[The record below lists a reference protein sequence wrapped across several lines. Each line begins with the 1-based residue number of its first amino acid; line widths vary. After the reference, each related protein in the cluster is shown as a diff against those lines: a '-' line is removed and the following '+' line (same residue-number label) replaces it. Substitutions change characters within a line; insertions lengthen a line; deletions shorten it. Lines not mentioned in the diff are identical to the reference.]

1 MPLQNSVDEA
11 KKTRL
16 QQQLLVLSFVNL
28 LMVALLGVLM
38 RAFPFLQNF
47 PLNYKNILHGH
58 SHFAFTGW
66 VMLVLFVLLLKNFPA
81 LREKVADRHWRNIA
95 ILIVVSA
102 FGMLVAFPLQGYKAV
117 SISFST
123 LAIAA
128 TVYLAIVV
136 TRALSACERT
146 TSHRFVKWGLWYAA
160 FSSLGP
166 FALGPLMAMGKSG
179 STLYFDAIYFYLH
192 FQYNGFFTFM
202 VLALLYRKLEQ
213 KGFARHG
220 KLVFFLLHTA
230 LLPAYALSVL
240 WHQPPALFYWVGG
253 AAAVLQLAGVFY
265 LLKDIQKG
273 RGATSFLLQL
283 SLAALVIKSLLQVAS
298 AFPTVAQLAYEQRN
312 FVIAY
317 LHLVL
322 LGFVTLFVF
331 DAVLLR
337 SKCTRWGLIFFLFSF
352 FSTESLLVLQ
362 AAGGIF
368 SFRIPFYP
376 EIILGCSL
384 FFPVGVA
391 FLVKSFLV
399 KQASPT
405 NLSRHKKEM
414 PGTLL

>member
-1 MPLQNSVDEA
+1 MPLQNKVDEA

-16 QQQLLVLSFVNL
+16 QQQLLVLSFANL
-28 LMVALLGVLM
+28 LLVALLGVLM

-136 TRALSACERT
+136 TIALSACERT
-146 TSHRFVKWGLWYAA
+146 TSHRFVKWGLWYAM

-213 KGFARHG
+213 QGAARYG
-220 KLVFFLLHTA
+220 NLVFLLLHA
-230 LLPAYALSVL
+230 SLLPAYALSVL
-240 WHQPPALFYWVGG
+240 WHQPPKLYYWVGG
-253 AAAVLQLAGVFY
+253 VAALLQLAGVFY
-265 LLKDIQKG
+265 LLKDVQKG
-273 RGATSFLLQL
+273 RGAKSFLLRL
-283 SLAALVIKSLLQVAS
+283 SLAALVVKSLLQVGS
-298 AFPTVAQLAYEQRN
+298 AFPAVAEMASEQRN

-322 LGFVTLFVF
+322 LGFVTVFVF
-331 DAVLLR
+331 DTVLLR

-362 AAGGIF
+362 AAAGIF

-399 KQASPT
+399 KQASAT
-405 NLSRHKKEM
+405 NPSLHKKEM
-414 PGTLL
+414 PVTLL